1 MWEIAENLDR
11 ADLDVIER
19 ARQTAEW
26 IHLYEEGERKRREEG
41 VSEQNVQKPQGGRP
55 ESGVAAAARA
65 LPLKGE
71 TPEEQAA
78 SVPGAP
84 SSARCHT
91 AFITGKKRDTKGTPT
106 LLPPLGMVT
115 VLQGFRPMIVP
126 GRRCDG
132 MGKIIGLVQS
142 KGGVGKTTTAVNLAA
157 ELVRRGH
164 TVALLDADPAG
175 HAAAIAEDG
184 RLAFSVTSHL
194 LEDGNGAA
202 AWAKTVRGNTAEFVV
217 IDAPGS
223 MGAAYGATLAVADL
237 VCVPSGS
244 TVLDIRGAA
253 ETVRVIRQ
261 HRRETKAVGPDI
273 LVVPSRIDK
282 RTSAGRDAVAT
293 LAALTE
299 PVAPPITYRAAV
311 ADSLATGEAVPT
323 DSPSA
328 VEFAALTDAILTRL
342 GVMA

>member
-1 MWEIAENLDR
+1 
-11 ADLDVIER
+11 
-19 ARQTAEW
+19 
-26 IHLYEEGERKRREEG
+26 
-41 VSEQNVQKPQGGRP
+41 
-55 ESGVAAAARA
+55 
-65 LPLKGE
+65 
-71 TPEEQAA
+71 
-78 SVPGAP
+78 
-84 SSARCHT
+84 
-91 AFITGKKRDTKGTPT
+91 
-106 LLPPLGMVT
+106 
-115 VLQGFRPMIVP
+115 
-126 GRRCDG
+126 